1 MEIQPRKLRIIMK
14 ISIKYAVFLAVFWAF
29 ASCKTPAIVGKIE
42 NRNIPNSY
50 LNTPGDSS
58 GSLSLW
64 SDYFKDQYLVAL
76 IDTALKNNQELNIM
90 RQEIAIASNE
100 VMARKGEY
108 LPFVSLRAGA
118 GLERT
123 ARYTRQGAVEANV
136 EIKPDREMPDPLPDF
151 MLGAFATWEVD
162 IWKRLRNATKSANL
176 RYLASA
182 EGRNFTITNVVAEI
196 ASSYYEL
203 LALDAELTIINQNV
217 EIQNNALRIVRLEKE
232 SAKVTELAVKRFEAL
247 VLNTQTLRYNT
258 QQRIVE
264 SENRINFLMGRYP
277 QPVRRDTVNFVT
289 LKPNVANLG
298 IPTRLIENRP
308 DVRRA
313 ELELTAAKIDVQV
326 AKANFY
332 PRLGLSGG
340 VGLQAFNPILLINPK
355 SLLSTLTGDLIKPW
369 INKRAI
375 TAEYFSSNSRQ
386 IQSVYNY
393 ERSVLNAYVEV
404 VNQYSNINNLQG
416 AFDTKY
422 NEVQVLNQSITI
434 SNNLFRS
441 ARADYVEILLTQREA
456 LDSKF
461 DLLELKLRQMQ
472 ASVNLYRALGGGW
485 K

>member
-1 MEIQPRKLRIIMK
+1 MK
-14 ISIKYAVFLAVFWAF
+14 NSIKYIMFGAVLWAF
-29 ASCKTPAIVGKIE
+29 SSCKTPAIVGRTE
-42 NRNIPNSY
+42 NRNVPTSY
-50 LNTPGDSS
+50 FNTPVDSS
-58 GSLSLW
+58 GSLSSW
-64 SDYFKDQYLVAL
+64 KDYFKDKYLATL
-76 IDTALKNNQELNIM
+76 IDTALINNQELNIM
-90 RQEIAIASNE
+90 RQEISIASNE

-108 LPFVSLRAGA
+108 LPFVNLRAGA
-118 GLERT
+118 GLERS

-151 MLGAFATWEVD
+151 MLGAYATWEVD
-162 IWKRLRNATKSANL
+162 IWHKLRNATKSANL
-176 RYLASA
+176 KYLASS
-182 EGRNFTITNVVAEI
+182 EGRNFTVTNLVAEI

-203 LALDAELTIINQNV
+203 LALDAELNIINQNI

-258 QQRIVE
+258 KQRIIE
-264 SENRINFLMGRYP
+264 SENKINFLMGRYP
-277 QPVRRDTVNFVT
+277 QPVRRDSVNFIN
-289 LKPNVANLG
+289 LKPNLANLG
-298 IPTRLIENRP
+298 IPARLIENRP
-308 DVRRA
+308 DIRQA
-313 ELELTAAKIDVQV
+313 ELELTASKIDVQV

-340 VGLQAFNPILLINPK
+340 LGLQAYNPILLVNPK
-355 SLLSTLTGDLIKPW
+355 SLLSNLTGDLIKPW

-375 TAEYFSSNSRQ
+375 TAQYFSSNSRQ

-393 ERSVLNAYVEV
+393 ERKVLNAYIEV
-404 VNQYSNINNLQG
+404 VNQYSSINNLQS
-416 AFDTKY
+416 AFDTKN

-434 SNNLFRS
+434 ANNLFRS
-441 ARADYVEILLTQREA
+441 ARADYIEILLTQREA

-461 DLLELKLRQMQ
+461 DLLEFKLKQMQ

>member
-1 MEIQPRKLRIIMK
+1 MK
-14 ISIKYAVFLAVFWAF
+14 NSIKYIMFGAVLWAF
-29 ASCKTPAIVGKIE
+29 SSCKTPAIVGRTE
-42 NRNIPNSY
+42 NRNVPKSY
-50 LNTPGDSS
+50 FNTPADSS

-64 SDYFKDQYLVAL
+64 KDYFKDKYLATL
-76 IDTALKNNQELNIM
+76 IDTALINNQELNIM
-90 RQEIAIASNE
+90 RQEISIASNE

-108 LPFVSLRAGA
+108 LPFVNLRAGA
-118 GLERT
+118 GLERS

-162 IWKRLRNATKSANL
+162 IWHKLRNATKSANL
-176 RYLASA
+176 RYLASS
-182 EGRNFTITNVVAEI
+182 EGRNFTVTNLVAEI

-203 LALDAELTIINQNV
+203 LALDAELNIINQNV

-264 SENRINFLMGRYP
+264 SENKINFLMGRYP
-277 QPVRRDTVNFVT
+277 QPVRRDSVNFIN
-289 LKPNVANLG
+289 LKPNLANLG
-298 IPTRLIENRP
+298 IPARLIENRP
-308 DVRRA
+308 DIRQA
-313 ELELTAAKIDVQV
+313 ELELTASKIDVQV

-340 VGLQAFNPILLINPK
+340 LGLQAYNPILLVSPK
-355 SLLSTLTGDLIKPW
+355 SLLSNLTGDLIKPW

-375 TAEYFSSNSRQ
+375 TAQYFSSNSRQ

-393 ERSVLNAYVEV
+393 ERKVLNAYIEV
-404 VNQYSNINNLQG
+404 VNQYSSINNLQS
-416 AFDTKY
+416 AFDTKN

-434 SNNLFRS
+434 ANNLFRS
-441 ARADYVEILLTQREA
+441 ARADYIEILLTQREA

-461 DLLELKLRQMQ
+461 DLLEFKLKQMQ

>member
-1 MEIQPRKLRIIMK
+1 MNHNIRYIVFG
-14 ISIKYAVFLAVFWAF
+14 AVLLAFS
-29 ASCKTPAIVGKIE
+29 SCKTPAIVGRTE
-42 NRNIPNSY
+42 NRNIPKSY
-50 LNTPGDSS
+50 SNTPADSAS
-58 GSLSLW
+58 SLTIW
-64 SDYFKDQYLVAL
+64 ATYFKDKHLVAL

-90 RQEIAIASNE
+90 KQEIAISSNE

-123 ARYTRQGAVEANV
+123 AHYTRLGAVEANLSN
-136 EIKPDREMPDPLPDF
+136 EIKPGKEIPDPLPDF
-151 MLGAFATWEVD
+151 MVGAYATWEAD
-162 IWKRLRNATKSANL
+162 IWHKLRNATKSANL
-176 RYLASA
+176 RYLASS
-182 EGRNFTITNVVAEI
+182 EGRNFTITNLVAEI
-196 ASSYYEL
+196 ANSYYEL

-264 SENRINFLMGRYP
+264 SENKINFLMGRYP
-277 QPVRRDTVNFVT
+277 QAIKRDSVNFIA
-289 LKPNVANLG
+289 LKPNLVNLG
-298 IPTRLIENRP
+298 IPTRMIENRP
-308 DVRRA
+308 DIRQA

-340 VGLQAFNPILLINPK
+340 LGLQAFNPILLVSPK
-355 SLLSTLTGDLIKPW
+355 SLLSNLTGDLIKPW
-369 INKRAI
+369 INKKAI

-393 ERSVLNAYVEV
+393 ERKVLNAYIEV
-404 VNQYSNINNLQG
+404 VNQYSSINNLQS
-416 AFDTKY
+416 AFDTKN

-434 SNNLFRS
+434 ANNLFRS
-441 ARADYVEILLTQREA
+441 ARADYIEILLTQREA

-461 DLLELKLRQMQ
+461 DLLEFKLKQLQ

>member
-1 MEIQPRKLRIIMK
+1 MK
-14 ISIKYAVFLAVFWAF
+14 NSIKYIIFGAVLWAF
-29 ASCKTPAIVGKIE
+29 SSCKTPAIVGRTE
-42 NRNIPNSY
+42 NRNVPKSY
-50 LNTPGDSS
+50 SNMPADSS
-58 GSLSLW
+58 GTLSLW
-64 SDYFKDQYLVAL
+64 KDYFKDQYLATL
-76 IDTALKNNQELNIM
+76 IDTALINNQELNIM
-90 RQEIAIASNE
+90 RQEISIASNE

-151 MLGAFATWEVD
+151 MLGAYATWEVD
-162 IWKRLRNATKSANL
+162 IWHKLRNATKSANL
-176 RYLASA
+176 RYLASS
-182 EGRNFTITNVVAEI
+182 EGRNFTITNLVAEI

-232 SAKVTELAVKRFEAL
+232 NAKVTELAVKRFEAL

-258 QQRIVE
+258 KQRIIE
-264 SENRINFLMGRYP
+264 SENKINFLMGRYP
-277 QPVRRDTVNFVT
+277 QPVRRDSVNFIT
-289 LKPNVANLG
+289 LKPNLANLG
-298 IPTRLIENRP
+298 IPARLIENRP
-308 DVRRA
+308 DIRQA
-313 ELELTAAKIDVQV
+313 ELELTASKIDVQV

-340 VGLQAFNPILLINPK
+340 LGLQAYNPILLVSPK
-355 SLLSTLTGDLIKPW
+355 SLLSNLTGDLIKPW

-375 TAEYFSSNSRQ
+375 TAQYFSSNSRQ

-393 ERSVLNAYVEV
+393 ERKVLNAYIEV
-404 VNQYSNINNLQG
+404 VNQYSSINNLQG

-434 SNNLFRS
+434 ANNLFRS
-441 ARADYVEILLTQREA
+441 ARADYIEILLTQREA

-461 DLLELKLRQMQ
+461 DLLEFKLKQMQ

>member
-1 MEIQPRKLRIIMK
+1 MK
-14 ISIKYAVFLAVFWAF
+14 NSIKYIMFGAVLWAF
-29 ASCKTPAIVGKIE
+29 SSCKTPAIVGRTE
-42 NRNIPNSY
+42 NRNVPTSY
-50 LNTPGDSS
+50 FNTPVDSS
-58 GSLSLW
+58 GSLSSW
-64 SDYFKDQYLVAL
+64 KDYFKDKYLATL
-76 IDTALKNNQELNIM
+76 IDTALINNQELNIM
-90 RQEIAIASNE
+90 KQEIAISSNE

-108 LPFVSLRAGA
+108 LPFVNLRAGA
-118 GLERT
+118 GLERS

-151 MLGAFATWEVD
+151 MLGAYATWEVD
-162 IWKRLRNATKSANL
+162 IWHKLRNATKSANL
-176 RYLASA
+176 KYLASS
-182 EGRNFTITNVVAEI
+182 EGRNFTVTNLVAEI

-203 LALDAELTIINQNV
+203 LALDAELNIINQNI

-258 QQRIVE
+258 KQRIIE
-264 SENRINFLMGRYP
+264 SENKINFLMGRYP
-277 QPVRRDTVNFVT
+277 QPVRRDSVNFIN
-289 LKPNVANLG
+289 LKPNLANLG
-298 IPTRLIENRP
+298 IPARLIENRP
-308 DVRRA
+308 DIRQA
-313 ELELTAAKIDVQV
+313 EVELTASKIDVQV

-340 VGLQAFNPILLINPK
+340 LGLQAYNPILLVNPK
-355 SLLSTLTGDLIKPW
+355 SLLSNLTGDLIKPW

-375 TAEYFSSNSRQ
+375 TAQYFSSNSRQ

-393 ERSVLNAYVEV
+393 ERKVLNAYIEV
-404 VNQYSNINNLQG
+404 VNQYSSINNLQS
-416 AFDTKY
+416 AFDTKN

-434 SNNLFRS
+434 ANNLFRS
-441 ARADYVEILLTQREA
+441 ARADYIEILLTQREA

-461 DLLELKLRQMQ
+461 DLLEFKLKQMQ

>member
-1 MEIQPRKLRIIMK
+1 MK
-14 ISIKYAVFLAVFWAF
+14 NSIKYIMFGAVLWAF
-29 ASCKTPAIVGKIE
+29 SSCKTPAIVGRIE
-42 NRNIPNSY
+42 NRNVPKSY
-50 LNTPGDSS
+50 SNTPADSS
-58 GSLSLW
+58 GTLSLW
-64 SDYFKDQYLVAL
+64 KDYFKDQYLATL
-76 IDTALKNNQELNIM
+76 IDTALINNQELNIM
-90 RQEIAIASNE
+90 RQEISIASNE

-118 GLERT
+118 GLERS

-151 MLGAFATWEVD
+151 MLGAYATWEVD
-162 IWKRLRNATKSANL
+162 IWHKLRNATKSANL
-176 RYLASA
+176 RYLASS
-182 EGRNFTITNVVAEI
+182 EGRNFTVTNLVAEI

-203 LALDAELTIINQNV
+203 LALDAELNIINQNV

-264 SENRINFLMGRYP
+264 SENKINFLMGRYP
-277 QPVRRDTVNFVT
+277 QPVRRDSVNFIN
-289 LKPNVANLG
+289 LKPNLANLG
-298 IPTRLIENRP
+298 IPARLIENRP
-308 DVRRA
+308 DIRQA
-313 ELELTAAKIDVQV
+313 ELELTASKIDVQV

-340 VGLQAFNPILLINPK
+340 LGLQAYNPILLVNPK
-355 SLLSTLTGDLIKPW
+355 SLLSNLTGDLIKPW

-375 TAEYFSSNSRQ
+375 TAQYFSSNSRQ

-393 ERSVLNAYVEV
+393 ERKVLNAYIEV
-404 VNQYSNINNLQG
+404 VNQYSSINNLQS
-416 AFDTKY
+416 AFDTKN

-434 SNNLFRS
+434 ANNLFRS
-441 ARADYVEILLTQREA
+441 ARADYIEILLTQREA

-461 DLLELKLRQMQ
+461 DLLEFKLKQMQ